1 MRLRHIE
8 VFHAVYTCG
17 SITRAASLL
26 NVSQPS
32 VSKVLAHAEQ
42 QLGFLLFDRVKG
54 KLNPTPEAERLYEHV
69 AVLFDDISAVRRVAS
84 NLRNSAKGRIRIAT
98 TPALGIELVPSIVS
112 AYMVENPE
120 VFFELETLHYA
131 EIASALGE
139 SRIDLALAFDPPNVP
154 GIACQPVAQ
163 GEFVIIAPPNIDLGS
178 HDTRS
183 LNDISGFPFIKL
195 NVRGP
200 LGQLLDAQFEASE
213 AVLNVVATAETYHIA
228 KSLVTQ
234 GLGVAI
240 VDEITASSGKGEGF
254 RTIKLE
260 PTLNFKISI
269 LKADNVPPS
278 RVCSKFVEYL
288 EQHVKNLYPMPA

>member
-8 VFHAVYTCG
+8 VFQAVYSSG
-17 SITRAASLL
+17 SITRAARLL

-32 VSKVLAHAEQ
+32 VSKVLAHAELQ
-42 QLGFLLFDRVKG
+42 IGFLLFDRVKG
-54 KLNPTPEAERLYEHV
+54 KLVPTPEAERLYEHV
-69 AVLFDDISAVRRVAS
+69 AILFEDISAVRRVAA

-98 TPALGIELVPSIVS
+98 TPALGIELVPSVVA
-112 AYMVENPE
+112 AYMLENPE
-120 VFFELETLHYA
+120 VFFELETLHYT
-131 EIASALGE
+131 EIASALSE
-139 SRIDLALAFDPPNVP
+139 SRIDLALAFDPPSVP
-154 GIACQPVAQ
+154 GIACQAVAQ
-163 GEFVIIAPPNIDLGS
+163 GEFVLISPPNIELAA
-178 HDTRS
+178 HHTIS
-183 LNDISGFPFIKL
+183 LDDISGLPFIQL

-200 LGQLLDAQFEASE
+200 LGQLLDAQLAASK
-213 AVLNVVATAETYHIA
+213 AVLNVVASAETYHIA

-254 RTIKLE
+254 RTLKLR

-278 RVCSKFVEYL
+278 RVCSKFIEYL
-288 EQHVKNLYPMPA
+288 ELHVNNLYPMPN